1 MPEKSLKQKAVSG
14 LIWASIQ
21 KFGTLGISF
30 ISNIVL
36 ARILSP
42 DDYGMI
48 GMLAIFIALS
58 NTFIDGGFGSALI
71 QKRRPSETDYST
83 VFYFNILFSLILYII
98 LYFCAPTIERFYKD
112 LSGLSHILRIQG
124 IVLVLN
130 ALTVVQF
137 NKLRKNMNFKL
148 LSRINIYSALF
159 SVAVAIVMAYLGF
172 GVWSLVFQQIS
183 LSAANSLLLWLYC
196 RWKPIPNF
204 SYKSLKE
211 LFGFGSF
218 IMFSNLLNSLGNNI
232 NGLLIGKFFSPSTLG
247 YFSQAK
253 KIEDLS
259 SIGILTVIEQ
269 VTYPMLV
276 EVKDDYRRMTNVL
289 AKFNNLL
296 LAVVIP
302 FMLCLL
308 LTAQPIIV
316 LLFSDKWL
324 LSVPILQILAIHGIF
339 ICMQGSN
346 YNAIAA
352 IGKSK
357 ILFKWTIIKRV
368 ANLALL
374 IVFLLLWGFDGLM
387 WGIVATGAVITG
399 CNMYLVDIHIGFKM
413 WMQVKLMIPVI
424 ITATV
429 PFIPCYVLMQ
439 RFYMN
444 SYSLIFDISLGSI
457 YLICYVLLIYF
468 LPVGIIKEIKQE
480 LISIFDRK

>member
-21 KFGTLGISF
+21 KFGTLGVSF
-30 ISNIVL
+30 ISNIIL

-48 GMLAIFIALS
+48 GMLAVFIAIS

-71 QKRRPSETDYST
+71 QKKSPSETDYST
-83 VFYFNILFSLILYII
+83 VFYFNILLSLILYII
-98 LYFCAPTIERFYKD
+98 LFCCAPIIEQFYKD
-112 LSGLSHILRIQG
+112 LNGLSHILRVQG

-137 NKLRKNMNFKL
+137 NKLRKRMNFKL
-148 LSRINIYSALF
+148 LSSINIYSALF
-159 SVAVAIVMAYLGF
+159 SVAVAIAMAYSGF

-183 LSAANSLLLWLYC
+183 LSAANSILLWLYC
-196 RWKPIPNF
+196 RWKPVSEF
-204 SYKSLKE
+204 SFKSLRE

-253 KIEDLS
+253 KIEDMS
-259 SIGILTVIEQ
+259 SLGILAVIEQ

-276 EVKDDYRRMTNVL
+276 DVKDDYRRMTNVL

-296 LAVVIP
+296 LAVVLP

-308 LTAQPIIV
+308 LTAQPIII

-324 LSVPILQILAIHGIF
+324 LSVPLLQILAIHGIF

-357 ILFKWTIIKRV
+357 ILFKWTIIKRIT
-368 ANLALL
+368 NISLL
-374 IVFLLLWGFDGLM
+374 IVFLLVWGFNGLM
-387 WGIVATGAVITG
+387 WGIVLTGALIAG
-399 CNMYLVDIHIGFKM
+399 CNMYLVDKYIGFKF
-413 WMQVKLMIPVI
+413 WIQIKLMLPI
-424 ITATV
+424 ILTAIL
-429 PFIPCYVLMQ
+429 PFIPCFFIMQ
-439 RFYMN
+439 RFSMN
-444 SYSLIFDISLGSI
+444 SSSSLFDISIGCI
-457 YLICYVLLIYF
+457 YLICYILLIYI
-468 LPVGIIKEIKQE
+468 LPIGIIKEIKFE
-480 LISIFDRK
+480 LIKMFNKK